1 MWPYPAAGALLTS
14 MLATAAL
21 AAPPP
26 EQAILRPP
34 PTSVAPYNSIQT
46 GVGHFSEWSR
56 ATKKEFLIDWQAGKA
71 SEWIFVQGNEG
82 GDLDSMTA
90 ALAWAYHLEHSTQ
103 NTSHPQKAIALLQTP
118 TDALDLRPENK
129 VALKN
134 SLMSSGH
141 SDLLTIDELP
151 EDPETLARDLK
162 GIIVVDHPV
171 PLRKWSQAP
180 ILSIFDHHVDSGAGP
195 DAKPRIFEK
204 VASCTT
210 LVARQMLDELEALPE
225 EYHMPHELLEL
236 ILGAIAIDSDGLEDA
251 TEEDRKTA
259 QRVLERS
266 NWHKSDLDDKMQ
278 EVAEALKD
286 AKKDLD
292 HLSVRD
298 LLRRDYKG
306 DLVDTPSPR
315 TPTVSLGFASI
326 PFSLDEQIEKTEF
339 QALFD
344 WFAIEAAWTAQVGM
358 DISVALNKYKV
369 KDKHGN
375 KQKIREIVLVV
386 RSDVRIDE
394 DQADDLFRT
403 VSKAIEEEPTLDAKP
418 WHRADELG
426 RRQMVWYHKRED
438 AGRKVIRPIIE
449 KAVEAWD

>member
-34 PTSVAPYNSIQT
+34 PTSVVPYNSIQT

-162 GIIVVDHPV
+162 GIIIVDHPV

-236 ILGAIAIDSDGLEDA
+236 ILGAIAIDSDGLEEA